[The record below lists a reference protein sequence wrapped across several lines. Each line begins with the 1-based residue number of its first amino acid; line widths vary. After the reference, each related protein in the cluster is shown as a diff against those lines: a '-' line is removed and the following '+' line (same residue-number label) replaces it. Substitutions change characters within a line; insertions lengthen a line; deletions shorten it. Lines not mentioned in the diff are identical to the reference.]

1 MSSMVYA
8 VVWGSVTV
16 SVNWMF
22 ISYGVTV
29 MVSSWVFNMGVVTE
43 SSGMVNIVAGWV
55 SVGSFI
61 SVSVTVAGMSVSV
74 TVTVVFLVMNG
85 FVDWCSVFTAVGMEV
100 GMTVAWSD
108 AVGIVMCYS
117 GGVARAVSVAVSNS
131 VN

>member
-1 MSSMVYA
+1 MFIRCDNLVGSVVSGVMSSMVYA

-100 GMTVAWSD
+100 GMTVA
-108 AVGIVMCYS
+108 
-117 GGVARAVSVAVSNS
+117 
-131 VN
+131 